1 MGMDVIGIEP
11 YTEDG
16 KYFRSNVW
24 CWRPLWD
31 FVCNSCSLDDDI
43 QQSGQLNDGYKID
56 EDLAVSIGITL
67 KSLIDNG
74 VVKQFAEFRQK
85 ELDAMPDVECK
96 HCNGTGQRND
106 QYVQGT
112 CNACHGKGTVR
123 PTDTYYV
130 LYEDMVEEFAEFAKQ
145 SGGFQIY

>member
-67 KSLIDNG
+67 KSLIDSG

-85 ELDAMPDVECK
+85 ELDALPDVECK

-123 PTDTYYV
+123 PTDTY
-130 LYEDMVEEFAEFAKQ
+130 
-145 SGGFQIY
+145 

>member
-1 MGMDVIGIEP
+1 M
-11 YTEDG
+11 
-16 KYFRSNVW
+16 
-24 CWRPLWD
+24 
-31 FVCNSCSLDDDI
+31 
-43 QQSGQLNDGYKID
+43 
-56 EDLAVSIGITL
+56 AVSIGITL
-67 KSLIDNG
+67 KSLIDSG

-85 ELDAMPDVECK
+85 ELDALPDVECK